1 MLITNLKHDCD
12 LQNNEVMV
20 VMSGSS
26 KAKFAAV
33 GFLIFFFFLIGENI
47 F

>member
-1 MLITNLKHDCD
+1 MLITNLKHDGD

-20 VMSGSS
+20 VMYGSS
-26 KAKFAAV
+26 EAKFAAV
-33 GFLIFFFFLIGENI
+33 GFFNLFFLIGENI